1 VALSQKRGR
10 SVSSDLPATEAGG
23 DMNDGLRRLVFIQSL
38 HRIERGSVN
47 LGECELAEVHGA
59 C

>member
-1 VALSQKRGR
+1 
-10 SVSSDLPATEAGG
+10 
-23 DMNDGLRRLVFIQSL
+23 MNDGLRRLVFIQSL

-47 LGECELAEVHGA
+47 LGECELAKVHVV